1 MQVME
6 FTKKLNQTSILEFIL
21 VGFSNDSAMQ
31 PLLFFMLFSIY
42 LTTIMGN
49 LLIILTIILNACFHT
64 PMYVFLSNL
73 SLVDLCLSST
83 TVPKMLIDMQTENST
98 ISFNNCLMQMYLFI
112 CFSGL
117 ETLLLPIMSYDRFV
131 AICLPLSYLSIMTP
145 KFCACLVASAWIF
158 AILSAQIHT
167 ILLGQLSFC
176 EDNKIGQF
184 FCDIGPLLKLS
195 CTDTHI
201 NELFIFIE
209 GGLVVVVSFTC
220 ILVSYILIG
229 YAIVRMPS
237 STRKCKAFSTC
248 SSHIC
253 VVFLFFGTII
263 GVYLCPSSSQVAERD
278 KAAAVMYTV
287 ITPLLN
293 PFIYSIR
300 NSNLRRFL
308 RKTIQRI
315 LFL

>member
-1 MQVME
+1 MA
-6 FTKKLNQTSILEFIL
+6 
-21 VGFSNDSAMQ
+21 FSDDPAKQ
-31 PLLFFMLFSIY
+31 PLLFFMLLCIY
-42 LTTIMGN
+42 LTTMVGN
-49 LLIILTIILNACFHT
+49 LLIILTVISNACFHT

-73 SLVDLCLSST
+73 SLIDLCLSST
-83 TVPKMLIDMQTENST
+83 TVPKMLIDIQTGNST

-145 KFCACLVASAWIF
+145 KFCACLVVSSWIF

-167 ILLGQLSFC
+167 ILLSQLSFC
-176 EDNKIGQF
+176 EDNKIPQF

-195 CTDTHI
+195 CSDTHI

-229 YAIVRMPS
+229 HAIVRMPS
-237 STRKCKAFSTC
+237 PTGKCKAFSTC

-253 VVFLFFGTII
+253 VVLLFFGTII
-263 GVYLCPSSSQVAERD
+263 GVYLCPSSSQVAERN

-300 NSNLRRFL
+300 NSHLRTVF
-308 RKTIQRI
+308 RKTIQNK